1 MTHLE
6 RKKVLCYLI
15 VLLFIF
21 TGSNQVSFAQRR
33 RAKVV
38 ATVDGDS
45 VYQVLPPDAIPAIRS
60 PEFVTG
66 EEAAKQMSDD
76 ELVMGVVINGEARAY
91 SLWQLDS
98 HEIVND
104 VSGDVLFA
112 VTW

>member
-1 MTHLE
+1 MIHLE
-6 RKKVLCYLI
+6 REKAFYFLI

-21 TGSNQVSFAQRR
+21 AGFNQVAYAQRR
-33 RAKVV
+33 PAKVV

-60 PEFVTG
+60 PKFVSG
-66 EEAAKQMSDD
+66 EAAAKQMSGD

>member
-1 MTHLE
+1 MIHLQ
-6 RKKVLCYLI
+6 RKKALWYRI
-15 VLLFIF
+15 VLLLIFIGF
-21 TGSNQVSFAQRR
+21 NQVSYAQRR
-33 RAKVV
+33 PAKVV

-60 PEFVTG
+60 PEFVSG
-66 EEAAKQMSDD
+66 EAAAKQMSDD
-76 ELVMGVVINGEARAY
+76 ELVLGAVINGEARAY